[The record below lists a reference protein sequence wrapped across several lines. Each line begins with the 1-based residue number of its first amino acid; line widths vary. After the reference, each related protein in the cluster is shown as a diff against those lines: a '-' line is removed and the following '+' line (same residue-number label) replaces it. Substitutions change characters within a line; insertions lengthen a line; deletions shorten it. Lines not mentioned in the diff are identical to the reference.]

1 MQRTEW
7 IEAMATAEADVYT
20 NCIYCGA
27 RNRLQAG
34 EIDSARCG
42 SCMAPL
48 ADTLYTLFEVT
59 PDVTPEQLKRAYRRQ
74 ILIWHPDKRRGEKTA
89 EADFQRLLRA
99 YQILSNPVTRGRY
112 DESLAPL
119 GKPAIH
125 ASAQASTSASWTP
138 RNEQSKTQKQP
149 SSSRSWTSTSASF
162 SSPSFSSPSAS
173 DSKPPKARPRP
184 LSLQTTLATLGAGV
198 ALFALWIALNSMGRH
213 DVRWMLW
220 SAGVL
225 GVAGCIRFAL
235 HVAEDSLRLGGP
247 S

>member
-7 IEAMATAEADVYT
+7 IEAMAIAEADVYT

-27 RNRLQAG
+27 RNRLQEG
-34 EIDSARCG
+34 EMDSAHCG
-42 SCMAPL
+42 QCKAPL
-48 ADTLYTLFEVT
+48 TDTLYTLFEVA

-89 EADFQRLLRA
+89 DADFQRLLRA
-99 YQILSNPVTRGRY
+99 YQILSNPVSRGRY

-119 GKPAIH
+119 GKSRAH
-125 ASAQASTSASWTP
+125 ASENTSGSSSWTP
-138 RNEQSKTQKQP
+138 QHEEKEQQP
-149 SSSRSWTSTSASF
+149 VSDRSWAAASV
-162 SSPSFSSPSAS
+162 PDNKA
-173 DSKPPKARPRP
+173 PKASPRP
-184 LSLQTTLATLGAGV
+184 LSLQTTLATLGAGS
-198 ALFALWIALNSMGRH
+198 ALFTLWIVLNSMGRH

-225 GVAGCIRFAL
+225 GVAGGIRFAL
-235 HVAEDSLRLGGP
+235 HVAEDSLRPGGP